1 MQIYLSLFLLT
12 LAAIALGLLLAS
24 LPYLGQKINGRPHP
38 LWALSLALFAL
49 SLACFAWLVPR
60 LTLVGLAQY
69 RVTTLANTMLFAAA
83 VLQAAFFSSLN
94 ARKPRLLR
102 YIAVI
107 GGFAALF
114 EWVRVTLDFDSRV
127 ILAAGA
133 SAAALVWQLLEIRRL
148 RARESNYQ
156 LGFLYWTTVVELV
169 CSISRVIGALTNQ
182 TKVMAFDQIPQLLVV
197 FTVLNCLFM
206 LLSYVGISKYW
217 AEKISY
223 DKARAELE
231 SAEIRTLVTEKD
243 RLILQLMA
251 ANKTAATGA
260 LSASLAHELAQP
272 LTSLGLNL
280 KALKRGLQS
289 VHASAAQQHLVDQC
303 VESTHRLNGVLNS
316 LRSMFIED
324 RDTSQ
329 AVSLHEVLAT
339 VRDLISREANKAGIR
354 INVETSGSLVI
365 RGRQSELQ
373 HALLNLSI
381 NALEALA
388 DEPSYD
394 KVITL
399 TAAGGAE
406 GITVTVSDNGP
417 GVSDSMS
424 DRLFELLDSG
434 KPHGMGLGL
443 WLCRYIVERHGG
455 SVAYRPNLPRGAT
468 FEIRLP
474 EKLPSHA

>member
-1 MQIYLSLFLLT
+1 MQFYLSLFFLT
-12 LAAIALGLLLAS
+12 LAAISLGLLLAS
-24 LPYLGQKINGRPHP
+24 LPYLSQKINGRPHP

-83 VLQAAFFSSLN
+83 LLQAAFFSSLN
-94 ARKPRLLR
+94 AQNPRLLR
-102 YIAVI
+102 CVAVI
-107 GGFAALF
+107 AGFAVLF

-127 ILAAGA
+127 ILAATA
-133 SAAALVWQLLEIRRL
+133 SVAALVWQLLEIRRL
-148 RARESNYQ
+148 RINESNYQ
-156 LGFLYWTTVVELV
+156 LGFLYWTTVIELV
-169 CSISRVIGALTNQ
+169 CSISRVVGALTNQ
-182 TKVMAFDQIPQLLVV
+182 TKIMAFDQIPQLLVV
-197 FTVLNCLFM
+197 FTILNCLFM
-206 LLSYVGISKYW
+206 MLSYVGISKYW

-231 SAEIRTLVTEKD
+231 SSEIRTLVTEKD

-280 KALKRGLQS
+280 KALKRGLS

-303 VESTHRLNGVLNS
+303 VESAQRLNGVLNS

-329 AVSLHEVLAT
+329 TVSLREVLAT
-339 VRDLISREANKAGIR
+339 VSDLIAREANKAGIR
-354 INVETSGSLVI
+354 INVETSGSLDI

-381 NALEALA
+381 NALEALV
-388 DEPSYD
+388 DEPLSD

-406 GITVTVSDNGP
+406 GITITVSDNGP

>member
-1 MQIYLSLFLLT
+1 MQIYLSLFFLT
-12 LAAIALGLLLAS
+12 LAAISLGLLLAS
-24 LPYLGQKINGRPHP
+24 LPYLSQKIKGRPHP

-60 LTLVGLAQY
+60 LTLVGVSQY
-69 RVTTLANTMLFAAA
+69 HLTTLANTMLFAAA
-83 VLQAAFFSSLN
+83 LLQAAFFSSLN
-94 ARKPRLLR
+94 AHKPRLLR
-102 YIAVI
+102 CLVI
-107 GGFAALF
+107 IVSFAALF

-127 ILAAGA
+127 VIAASG
-133 SAAALVWQLLEIRRL
+133 SAAALTWQLLEIRHL
-148 RARESNYQ
+148 RTDDSNYQ
-156 LGFLYWTTVVELV
+156 LGFLYWTTVFELI
-169 CSISRVIGALTNQ
+169 CSAARIIGALTNQ
-182 TKVMAFDQIPQLLVV
+182 TQIMVFDQIPQLLVV

-206 LLSYVGISKYW
+206 MLSYVGISKYW

-231 SAEIRTLVTEKD
+231 SAEIRTLITEKD

-280 KALKRGLQS
+280 TALKRSLQS
-289 VHASAAQQHLVDQC
+289 FDAGTAQQHLVDQC
-303 VESTHRLNGVLNS
+303 VESTHRLNDVLTS

-324 RDTSQ
+324 RDNSKT
-329 AVSLHEVLAT
+329 VDLHEVLST
-339 VRDLISREANKAGIR
+339 VHDLISREAAKAGIR
-354 INVETSGSLVI
+354 VKVEASGSLEI

-388 DEPSYD
+388 DEPDAD
-394 KVITL
+394 KTITL
-399 TAAGGAE
+399 TAAGSTD
-406 GITVTVSDNGP
+406 GITIRVSDNGP

-434 KPHGMGLGL
+434 KPNGMGLGL

-455 SVAYRPNLPRGAT
+455 SVGYRPNLPKGAL

-474 EKLPSHA
+474 EKSPDHA